1 MNSFT
6 EENYIKAIYKL
17 LENEDAKSIN
27 TNAIANKIK
36 IKAASVTDMLKKLSA
51 KKLINYTKYKG
62 VSLTS
67 KGEKLALNIIRK
79 HRLWEMFLVTKLGFK
94 WDEVHEIAE
103 QLEHIDSE
111 KLIEQLDGFLGYP
124 KTDPHGDPIPDA
136 KGNMVMPE
144 SIALAKTL
152 VNYSYH
158 MTGVIDHSPAF
169 LKHLEKTGITLG
181 CKIKVTGIT
190 EFDNSLNITIN
201 SKEKLF
207 VSNEVAK
214 NILVTERK

>member
-17 LENEDAKSIN
+17 LELEESDSIN
-27 TNAIANKIK
+27 TNAIAEKIN

-62 VSLTS
+62 VSLTT

-79 HRLWEMFLVTKLGFK
+79 HRLWEMFLVEKLGFK
-94 WDEVHEIAE
+94 WDEVHDVAE

-111 KLIEQLDGFLGYP
+111 KLIEQLDSFLGYP

-136 KGNMVMPE
+136 KGN
-144 SIALAKTL
+144 IAVSKSHILAKSLT
-152 VNYSYH
+152 NTTYH
-158 MTGVIDHSPAF
+158 MTGVVDHSPVF
-169 LKHLEKTGITLG
+169 LKYLEKTGLVLG
-181 CKIKVTGIT
+181 CEIKVSEIA
-190 EFDNSLNITIN
+190 EFDNSLHIVIN
-201 SKEKLF
+201 KNHKLF
-207 VSNEVAK
+207 ISNDVAK
-214 NILVTERK
+214 NVLVTKK